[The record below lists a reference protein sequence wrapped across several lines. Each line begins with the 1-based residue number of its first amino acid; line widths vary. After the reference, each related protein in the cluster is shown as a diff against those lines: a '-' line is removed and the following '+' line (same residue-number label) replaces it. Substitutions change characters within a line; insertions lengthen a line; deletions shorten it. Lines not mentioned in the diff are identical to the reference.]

1 MARGRRSGPPPCG
14 ETGGL
19 HGCPADALVVDE
31 TSLPVDADG
40 FFEAWRLRDGRI
52 VVELAAAQ
60 EIQQKR
66 VNTAALRVARDRAD
80 RAAIGL
86 SDDTARTDFL
96 AGLAAQRA
104 AVSATRTLADLRAS
118 VGTDKATQEA
128 S

>member
-1 MARGRRSGPPPCG
+1 M
-14 ETGGL
+14 
-19 HGCPADALVVDE
+19 
-31 TSLPVDADG
+31 
-40 FFEAWRLRDGRI
+40 RDGRI